1 MFLAKHLSRLGEEER
16 KKIGDAIVAIQN
28 AMRRQS

>member
-16 KKIGDAIVAIQN
+16 KKIGDAIVGFQK
-28 AMRRQS
+28 AMRRKA